1 MANENSG
8 NCGHRARLRQ
18 RMCEGGEGALVDR
31 ELVEYLLALA
41 VPRRDT
47 KPLAKKLIA
56 QFGGIGPRLSAAA
69 ETLRRER
76 LNEGVIGALKITE
89 ATALRLLETRIE
101 GRPLLSSWEPLG
113 DYL

>member
-18 RMCEGGEGALVDR
+18 RMFEGGEGALVDR

-47 KPLAKKLIA
+47 KPLAKKPIA
-56 QFGGIGPRLSAAA
+56 QFGGIGPRLSADA
-69 ETLRRER
+69 ELLRRER
-76 LNEGVIGALKITE
+76 LNEGVIGALKIAE
-89 ATALRLLETRIE
+89 ATALRLLETRRG

-113 DYL
+113 DYF